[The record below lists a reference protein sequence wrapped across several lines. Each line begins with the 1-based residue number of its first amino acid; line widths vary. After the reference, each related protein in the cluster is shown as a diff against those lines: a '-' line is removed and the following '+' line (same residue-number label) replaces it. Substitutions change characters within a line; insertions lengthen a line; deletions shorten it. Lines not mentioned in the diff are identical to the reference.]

1 MTLASV
7 APSAWVSGGFCF
19 KEAVRGCTARA
30 ATRASPGHTTDN
42 QCAGGLYTQCD
53 SQAHSRTIQ
62 PGASELHGH
71 THDTILVLRAQIRPS
86 RTRRGSPVTE
96 PARRLAVR
104 DEGGGEEPVVGSHIV
119 PTERRTQELLT
130 VMRVQSQLKWK
141 MHIIYTVTTPLG
153 VNSRNDLKTLQF
165 QVIPGNHS

>member
-71 THDTILVLRAQIRPS
+71 AHDTILVVRAQIRPS

-104 DEGGGEEPVVGSHIV
+104 DEGGGEELVGRHIVV

-130 VMRVQSQLKWK
+130 VRRAQSNCNGK
-141 MHIIYTVTTPLG
+141 MHIIYTMTTPLG
-153 VNSRNDLKTLQF
+153 VNSRNDLETRQF
-165 QVIPGNHS
+165 